1 MYGIDSLG
9 NIIDDSVYEDLPE
22 EEILNTPKRFVDM
35 SDEEKIDFV
44 APLLKQNQ
52 MYNNVQY
59 SPYRTFIDPRTGK
72 TAVDPQTGEE
82 VTRRSTINTV
92 DDGNQFYYNNYLRG
106 SYIPEGY
113 TQGVLP
119 DGYPIPPGVSNQVRY
134 SGADDPRQIDAFF
147 RQQAGLDQPGITP
160 NMTLYAPPE
169 ANMDMRRVMGQPI
182 APVPP
187 QQPYP
192 SEIRGRPNVYY
203 DGSERPNVSG
213 RPDIYG
219 RPSFNEL
226 GLAVGGRPS
235 VYYNKKRGGL
245 LDIIGNIKKTI
256 FD

>member
-1 MYGIDSLG
+1 MADMYGIDSLG

-59 SPYRTFIDPRTGK
+59 APYRTSVNPD
-72 TAVDPQTGEE
+72 TGEE
-82 VTRRSTINTV
+82 ISRRSTINTV

-182 APVPP
+182 VPVPP
-187 QQPYP
+187 IQPYP
-192 SEIRGRPNVYY
+192 Q
-203 DGSERPNVSG
+203 
-213 RPDIYG
+213 
-219 RPSFNEL
+219 
-226 GLAVGGRPS
+226 
-235 VYYNKKRGGL
+235 KRGGL

>member
-1 MYGIDSLG
+1 MADYYGVDSLG
-9 NIIDDSVYEDLPE
+9 NIIDESLYDDIPVEGFTDPS
-22 EEILNTPKRFVDM
+22 KRFVDM
-35 SDEEKIDFV
+35 TDDEKIEYV
-44 APLLKQNQ
+44 APLLKQHQ
-52 MYNNVQY
+52 MYNNAYY
-59 SPYRTFIDPRTGK
+59 SPYRDN
-72 TAVDPQTGEE
+72 
-82 VTRRSTINTV
+82 RRSTINTV

-113 TQGVLP
+113 QQGMTP
-119 DGYPIPPGVSNQVRY
+119 DGYPIPPGVTNQVRY
-134 SGADDPRQIDAFF
+134 SGADNPRQIDQYF
-147 RQQAGLDQPGITP
+147 RNAAGLDQPGITP
-160 NMTLYAPPE
+160 NMTLNAPPE
-169 ANMDMRRVMGQPI
+169 AHMDMRRIMGQPI
-182 APVPP
+182 FPVPP

-235 VYYNKKRGGL
+235 VYYNEKRGGL
-245 LDIIGNIKKTI
+245 LDIIANIKKSI